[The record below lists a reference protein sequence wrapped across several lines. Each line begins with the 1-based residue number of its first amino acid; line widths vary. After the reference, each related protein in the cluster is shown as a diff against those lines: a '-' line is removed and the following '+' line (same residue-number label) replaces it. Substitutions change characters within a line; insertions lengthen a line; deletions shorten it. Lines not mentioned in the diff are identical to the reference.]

1 MVVSTV
7 KNGNDLLRKGIGV
20 GLHKEL
26 TELSVLRRAAAT

>member
-1 MVVSTV
+1 MKMAMTV
-7 KNGNDLLRKGIGV
+7 YEREVGV